1 MTTDHC
7 DTPGLIDLD
16 SAQEQILGHA
26 KRSGMETIPLAEA
39 NGRVLTKALTARFDS
54 PAFDTAMMDGYAIDS
69 ADLRPNG
76 TTTLPITQRIAAG
89 DTAKPLKKKTAA
101 RIFTGAPLPAG
112 ANTVVIQEQC
122 DEQDNQVTLPR
133 DVEAK
138 RNILWHGENFR
149 AGDTLC
155 PAGRRLEPF
164 HLGIAASQGMD
175 RIEVHRQLNVA
186 LITSGNELV
195 MPGQPLQA
203 GQIYNSNYF
212 TVRALLEKCGC
223 RVLDFDTLADT
234 LAQSQAILQQAAE
247 AADVVITTG
256 GVSVGEEDHIRAAVE
271 ALGQLQLWRVRIKPG
286 KPFAFGRIINET
298 PFLGLPGNPVSC
310 FVAFCLLARPYLL
323 ACQGMEQVKPRHL
336 VVHADFQ
343 NDTPE
348 KRDTF
353 RSAVLEHGEELKA
366 RLVPNQ
372 NSASLMPLLHGDG
385 LVHIPAFLQV
395 GQGTTLDFYP
405 FSELI

>member
-1 MTTDHC
+1 MTTGHC
-7 DTPGLIDLD
+7 DTPGLTDLD
-16 SAQEQILGHA
+16 SAREQILSQA
-26 KRSGMETIPLAEA
+26 KRNGTETIPLAKA
-39 NGRVLTKALTARFDS
+39 NGRVLAKALMARLDS
-54 PAFDTAMMDGYAIDS
+54 PAFNTAMMDGYAVNS
-69 ADLRPNG
+69 TDLHPND
-76 TTTLPITQRIAAG
+76 TTTLTVTQRIAAG
-89 DTAKPLKKKTAA
+89 DTAKALKKKSAA

-112 ANTVVIQEQC
+112 ANTVVMQEQC
-122 DEQDNQVTLPR
+122 SEQGNQVTLPR

-138 RNILWHGENFR
+138 RNILWHGENCR

-164 HLGIAASQGMD
+164 HLGIAAGQGMD
-175 RIEVHRQLNVA
+175 HVEVYRQLNVA
-186 LITSGNELV
+186 LINSGNELV

-223 RVLDFDTLADT
+223 RALDFNILTDTLE
-234 LAQSQAILQQAAE
+234 QSKAALQRAAE
-247 AADVVITTG
+247 AADVVVTTG
-256 GVSVGEEDHIRAAVE
+256 GVSVGEGDHIRAAVA
-271 ALGQLQLWRVRIKPG
+271 ALGHLHLWRVRIKPG
-286 KPFAFGRIINET
+286 KPFAFGRINET
-298 PFLGLPGNPVSC
+298 PFIGLPGNPVSC
-310 FVAFCLLARPYLL
+310 FVTFCLLARPFLL

-343 NDTPE
+343 NDKPE

-353 RSAVLEHGEELKA
+353 RSAMLEHGEELKI
-366 RLVPNQ
+366 RLIPNQ
-372 NSASLMPLLHGDG
+372 NSASLLPLLHGDG

-405 FSELI
+405 FSELM

>member
-7 DTPGLIDLD
+7 DSPALIDLD
-16 SAQEQILGHA
+16 SAREQILDQA
-26 KRSGMETIPLAEA
+26 KRNGTEIVPLAEA
-39 NGRVLTKALTARFDS
+39 NGRVLAKALTARFDS
-54 PAFDTAMMDGYAIDS
+54 PTFNTAMMDGYAINS
-69 ADLRPNG
+69 ADLCPNG

-122 DEQDNQVTLPR
+122 DEQDNQVTLPQGVR
-133 DVEAK
+133 AE
-138 RNILWHGENFR
+138 RNILWRGENLH
-149 AGDTLC
+149 AGDVLC
-155 PAGRRLEPF
+155 CANQRLEPF
-164 HLGIAASQGMD
+164 HLGLAASQGID
-175 RIEVHRQLNVA
+175 HIEVYQTLTVA

-223 RVLDFDTLADT
+223 RLLDFDTLADT
-234 LAQSQAILQQAAE
+234 LAQSKAILQQAAE

-286 KPFAFGRIINET
+286 KPFAFGRINET
-298 PFLGLPGNPVSC
+298 PFIGLPGNPVSC

-343 NDTPE
+343 NGKPE

-353 RSAVLEHGEELKA
+353 RSAVLEHGEELKV

-405 FSELI
+405 FSELM